1 MPCHTNGGRT
11 KERMAG
17 ERSGRTAGTG
27 NAGNVET
34 VAGCDRKWSPRGGV
48 QMLGYLAAE
57 VENGWDLQFHCVG
70 DGKEKGNGKFHNS
83 KYSYK

>member
-1 MPCHTNGGRT
+1 M
-11 KERMAG
+11 
-17 ERSGRTAGTG
+17 
-27 NAGNVET
+27 
-34 VAGCDRKWSPRGGV
+34 VAEGGV